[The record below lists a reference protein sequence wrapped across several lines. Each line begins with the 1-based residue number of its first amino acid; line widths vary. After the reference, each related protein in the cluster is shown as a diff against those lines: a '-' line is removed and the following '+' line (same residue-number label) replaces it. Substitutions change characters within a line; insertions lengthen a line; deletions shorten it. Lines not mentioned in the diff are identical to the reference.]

1 MGRAVV
7 VPGRGRIVGVAMELV
22 PMASIIEVPPRN
34 VAVFIVTASIHLVP
48 LLEALL
54 HDLAQMLLLLPLRG
68 PI

>member
-7 VPGRGRIVGVAMELV
+7 VAGMGRIVWVAMELV

-34 VAVFIVTASIHLVP
+34 IAVFNVTARIHLVP

-68 PI
+68 AI